1 MLTLPLGS
9 NVVIMRKYF
18 ELILFVCVLGFVAC
32 TKSDKQEAP
41 APYVILISFDGFR
54 DDYVEKFDAPHF
66 KEFIGKG
73 ASATSMT
80 PSFPSKT
87 FPNHYTIVTG
97 LYPGNHGL
105 VDNNFYDKP
114 LDARYSMGNRDL
126 VENPAFYGGLPLWQ
140 LVQEHGMK
148 SASYFWVGSEV
159 KIKGRFPD
167 YYHKYDGDVPN
178 ETRIEETIK
187 WLNLPEAERPNFIS
201 LYFSLVDSQGHA
213 AGPDSPKTGEAVL
226 EADRLLGLLMEEL
239 EQVDLPVNVIITSDH
254 GMRTVPNTKENL
266 IAWQDIFEGLD
277 ADTYRFV
284 SNGAHGHVYVEDEED
299 KSEIYKVLQSRAD
312 HFRVYLKEDFP
323 EEWHYQH
330 DRIGDILFTMEPGYY
345 ISARGRRERQIAN
358 GGVTGQHGF
367 DPYVTPEMG
376 AIFYAQG
383 PNIKAG
389 TQLEPFE
396 NVNVYPFV
404 AHILGIKEYP
414 KVDGDLSVT
423 LPAYQR

>member
-1 MLTLPLGS
+1 
-9 NVVIMRKYF
+9 MRKYF
-18 ELILFVCVLGFVAC
+18 ELILFLSVIGFVAFARP
-32 TKSDKQEAP
+32 DEQETTP
-41 APYVILISFDGFR
+41 PYVILISFDGFR
-54 DDYVEKFDAPHF
+54 HDYVEKFNAPNF
-66 KEFIGKG
+66 KEFISKG
-73 ASATSMT
+73 AAARSMT

-114 LDARYSMGNRDL
+114 LDARYSMGNRKL

-140 LVQEHGMK
+140 LVQQHGMK

-159 KIKGRFPD
+159 KIKNRFPD
-167 YYHKYDGDVPN
+167 YFHKYDGSVPN
-178 ETRIEETIK
+178 EDRITETIK
-187 WLNLPEAERPNFIS
+187 WLNLPEEERPNFIS

-213 AGPDSPKTGEAVL
+213 TGPDSSETGEAVL
-226 EADRLLGLLMEEL
+226 EADRLLGLLMNAL
-239 EQVDLPVNVIITSDH
+239 KQVDLPVNVILTSDH
-254 GMRTVPNTKENL
+254 GMKTVPNTEKSL
-266 IAWQDIFEGLD
+266 VAYQDLFEGID
-277 ADTYRFV
+277 KDSYRFV
-284 SNGAHGHVYVEDEED
+284 SNGAHGHLYVEDEA
-299 KSEIYKVLQSRAD
+299 KQAEIFKVLKSRAD
-312 HFRVYLKEDFP
+312 NFRVYRKKDFP
-323 EEWHYQH
+323 KQWHYDH
-330 DRIGDILFTMEPGYY
+330 DRIGDILFTMDPGYY
-345 ISARGRRERQIAN
+345 ITSRENKDRQIAN

-367 DPYVTPEMG
+367 DPYVTKEMG

-389 TQLEPFE
+389 TRLRSFE

-414 KVDGDLSVT
+414 KVDGDLSVL